1 MTVKLSDYVFRF
13 VAGLGVR
20 HVFEV
25 TGGGAMHL
33 NDSLGANPNLEY
45 VCTLHEQAAAMAA
58 ESYAKVTNDLGVC
71 LVTTG
76 PGGTNAL
83 TGVAG
88 AWLDS
93 TPMLVISGQVKRAD
107 LKGATGVRQ
116 MGVQEVDIVAMAAP
130 ITKYAVTVLE
140 PADIRYHLERA
151 VHLARTGRPGPVW
164 IDIPLD
170 VQGAMIDDTALRSF
184 SAETDGE
191 PAAAASAVR
200 GSDRPAT
207 DSAALDAAAART
219 IELLNAAERPVV
231 LVGNGVR
238 LANARAELRA
248 LVETLGI
255 PVLTTWPAQDLV
267 PDDHPLMMGRPGP
280 VAPRGANFTLQNSDF
295 VLAIGARLDL
305 VVTGYSFA
313 NFARAAQK
321 VVVDIDAAE
330 LAKLGNTVGLP
341 VHADARAFIAAL
353 QHRTTDVTRRDRSA
367 WDARCRDWKA
377 RYPVVLPEYRNLP
390 TGVSTYVLAEA
401 ISAAS
406 SSEDVIVSGSSGAG
420 IEIFCLAVTLREGQR
435 IFLTTALGAM
445 GNGIPATIG
454 ACLAHG
460 RRRVIAVDGDGG
472 LQLNIQE
479 LEVIRR
485 LGLPIKLFVLN
496 NDGYASIRT
505 SQSRYFGRLAGADA
519 TSGVT
524 LPPLAEVARA
534 YGIAHARIEHDRDLV
549 AQVRGLLDQP
559 GPAIIEVM
567 TPREEPR
574 APSLSSARRPD
585 GSMVSRPLE
594 DLWPFLPRDEF
605 IANMIIP
612 PLPD

>member
-1 MTVKLSDYVFRF
+1 MTVKLSDYVFAF
-13 VAGLGVR
+13 VARLGVR

-33 NDSLGANPNLEY
+33 NDSLGANPDLEY

-58 ESYAKVTNDLGVC
+58 EAYAKVTNDISVC

-151 VHLARTGRPGPVW
+151 VHLARSGRPGPVW

-170 VQGAMIDDTALRSF
+170 VQGAMIDEGALRAF
-184 SAETDGE
+184 TPGGDDRGEAGAAGVADPLPATE
-191 PAAAASAVR
+191 PAV
-200 GSDRPAT
+200 
-207 DSAALDAAAART
+207 LDAAAKRT
-219 IELLNAAERPVV
+219 VELLNAAERPVI

-238 LANARAELRA
+238 LARARADLRR
-248 LVETLGI
+248 LVDALGI

-305 VVTGYSFA
+305 VVTGYSPA

-330 LAKLGNTVGLP
+330 LRKLGTTIALP
-341 VHADARAFIAAL
+341 VHADARAFIEAL
-353 QHRTTDVTRRDRSA
+353 HARVADVAPRDRSA

-377 RYPVVLPEYRNLP
+377 RYPVVLPEYRNLAS
-390 TGVSTYVLAEA
+390 GVSTYVLAEA
-401 ISAAS
+401 LSAAS
-406 SSEDVIVSGSSGAG
+406 APDDVIVSGSSGAG

-445 GNGIPATIG
+445 GNGVPATIG

-472 LQLNIQE
+472 IQLNIQE

-485 LGLPIKLFVLN
+485 LALPIKLFVLN

-524 LPPLAEVARA
+524 LPPLPDVARA
-534 YGIAHARIEHDRDLV
+534 YGIAYARIDSDRDLV
-549 AQVRGLLDQP
+549 ARVRGLLDEP
-559 GPAIIEVM
+559 GPAVIEVM

-574 APSLSSARRPD
+574 APSLASARRPD

-605 IANMIIP
+605 LANMIIP